1 MLLRLPEGLE
11 KKQEQKTLSANA
23 KKKKQEQNCINSYST
38 WSTQLKIIRRMNKK
52 NQV

>member
-23 KKKKQEQNCINSYST
+23 KKKQDKIALILI
-38 WSTQLKIIRRMNKK
+38 QLGVLN
-52 NQV
+52 